1 MLMAEYGKQSRV
13 ACIGPAG
20 EKLSL
25 IAGIMTDHGSA
36 AGRSGLGAVMGSK
49 KLKAVVARGTME
61 VPIADKAA
69 ARKHKNGAN
78 QSMANP
84 WAIRDIRN
92 GTNAQVWHQRQHV

>member
-1 MLMAEYGKQSRV
+1 MAEYGKQSRV

-25 IAGIMTDHGSA
+25 ISGIMTDHGST

-69 ARKHKNGAN
+69 LQKLRMEHIKFLQNPGPSGMSLMEELHKY
-78 QSMANP
+78 
-84 WAIRDIRN
+84 R
-92 GTNAQVWHQRQHV
+92 HQRRCI